1 MKFPQGSTDV
11 EAAKERLH
19 EEIGRHENMIND
31 LVSDLATTGL
41 FDKRWC
47 AIAKTHFDEGF
58 MALHRS
64 IRDYPGD
71 DPNQYGKVP
80 MDKPMP
86 ESFNPPVD
94 PTPEKN
100 IGSAGPSG
108 KIEWHD
114 YRADGDPKPDDDRN

>member
-1 MKFPQGSTDV
+1 MKFPKGSTDV

-19 EEIGRHENMIND
+19 DTIAKHET
-31 LVSDLATTGL
+31 LVDELVKDLATAGL

-71 DPNQYGKVP
+71 DPNQYGKVATATP
-80 MDKPMP
+80 DPP
-86 ESFNPPVD
+86 SFTPPVD
-94 PTPEKN
+94 PE
-100 IGSAGPSG
+100 GSKQVAEGKKLEWRDYRPGDQTSG
-108 KIEWHD
+108 KIN
-114 YRADGDPKPDDDRN
+114 DDE